1 VFLGTSDNRRRDI
14 VRFFA
19 PRFGAAPAARGHKWI
34 ECLTDRG
41 RIVRLHL
48 RPVEAVPNLP
58 PKGNDHYAWPKLG
71 HSKIRGVKA
80 PGREVSHLVQS
91 VAKLLSIV

>member
-1 VFLGTSDNRRRDI
+1 
-14 VRFFA
+14 
-19 PRFGAAPAARGHKWI
+19 
-34 ECLTDRG
+34 
-41 RIVRLHL
+41 VRLHL

-71 HSKIRGVKA
+71 HSKIRGVKYA